1 MNPFEFINDICYAK
15 RNVMTEELENKY
27 TPYVVNKGLS
37 YFIDTVFQAN
47 EMNVHHNADNRL
59 QYDFLLNSV
68 RPKKRFSKWSKNNRL
83 EEIELIKE
91 YYGYSDEK
99 AKDVVKL
106 ILTAK
111 KSVKKL
117 FYIYLEL
124 EIQTLGFKKGTFEL

>member
-68 RPKKRFSKWSKNNRL
+68 RPKKRFSKWCWARRFCETSGN
-83 EEIELIKE
+83 
-91 YYGYSDEK
+91 
-99 AKDVVKL
+99 V
-106 ILTAK
+106 
-111 KSVKKL
+111 
-117 FYIYLEL
+117 
-124 EIQTLGFKKGTFEL
+124 